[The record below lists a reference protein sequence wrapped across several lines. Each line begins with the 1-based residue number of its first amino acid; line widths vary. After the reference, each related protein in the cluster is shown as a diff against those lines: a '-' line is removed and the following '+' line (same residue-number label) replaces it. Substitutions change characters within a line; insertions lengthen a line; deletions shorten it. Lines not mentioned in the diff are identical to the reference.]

1 MVPRGVGHL
10 AALGHRRLET
20 HFPWLVGLLVLGYVA
35 LHWSQ
40 PVILAPDSH
49 GYLQFSAHRTAG
61 YPLFLWAVDALFGS
75 ADAAP
80 KVQLVIAAG
89 AFAFLGWGLHRAS
102 GSLFFSLAA
111 VMALVLYP
119 RIVDLHGYILTESI
133 FISLLSLMTGS
144 IALACHRASWRWAA
158 VSALACG
165 LAIAVRPAGLS
176 LLVVWPLL
184 FWLMWRRWRGQR
196 LVMVAAVAVPVA
208 LCLIGESMVWH
219 AHHDSGARPN
229 LADRHLFAKA
239 LVIEPQPRIAD
250 PELAAIV
257 AVGREVMAPARAL
270 TANAPSLFARSS
282 LLRAFEVTAQHRTY
296 GEAFSP
302 LVRGLARQRG
312 VGEYRLL
319 AQIGRPAM
327 LSEPVAWV
335 GNAITHYLGR
345 WSWAFATP
353 VTRKEFQSYI
363 DGTEPNPLFE
373 GVPLFRLGVPPGSWS
388 GFAFRL
394 AMGIPAL
401 LILVAVPLA
410 VWQRF
415 GRSCSDSRLEVAAIS
430 ALAVHTHLLFSGT
443 FGVMVG
449 RYADAMAPLAVAAG
463 ALLAG
468 WVLHRLRLPA
478 AKLVATIRNRA
489 TRQ

>member
-1 MVPRGVGHL
+1 M
-10 AALGHRRLET
+10 ET
-20 HFPWLVGLLVLGYVA
+20 LFPWLLGLLVLGYVA

-61 YPLFLWAVDALFGS
+61 YPLFLWWVDALFGS
-75 ADAAP
+75 TDAAP

-89 AFAFLGWGLHRAS
+89 AFAFLGWSLQRAS

-111 VMALVLYP
+111 VMALLLYP
-119 RIVDLHGYILTESI
+119 RIADLHGYVLTESV

-144 IALACHRASWRWAA
+144 IALACQRASWRWAA

-176 LLVVWPLL
+176 LLIVWPFLC
-184 FWLMWRRWRGQR
+184 WLAWRRWQGQR
-196 LVMVAAVAVPVA
+196 VAMVTAFVVPVA
-208 LCLIGESMVWH
+208 LCVVGESMAWH
-219 AHHDSGARPN
+219 AHHDSGSRPN

-239 LVIEPQPRIAD
+239 LVIEPQPHIAD

-282 LLRAFEVTAQHRTY
+282 LLRAFEVTAQHATY
-296 GEAFSP
+296 GEVFSP
-302 LVRGLARQRG
+302 LVRDLARQRG

-319 AQIGRPAM
+319 AQMGRPAM
-327 LSEPVAWV
+327 LAEPAAWA
-335 GNAITHYLGR
+335 GNALTHYFGR

-373 GVPLFRLGVPPGSWS
+373 RTSLFRLGVPAGSWS

-415 GRSCSDSRLEVAAIS
+415 GRTCSDSRLEVAAIS
-430 ALAVHTHLLFSGT
+430 ALAVHTHLLFAGT

-449 RYADAMAPLAVAAG
+449 RYADAMAPMAVAAG

-468 WVLHRLRLPA
+468 WGLDRLRRPA
-478 AKLVATIRNRA
+478 SELAATIRNRA